1 MRYQFIEDHREEFV
15 VTHMCRVLD
24 VSPSGYYAWRKRPFS
39 QREMANQELL
49 KEIKAVHEKSN
60 GAYGSPRIYHELKD
74 KIACSENRV
83 ARLMHKHDIAAK
95 QKKRYKRTTKA
106 NSSHPVAPNRL
117 DGDFTATAPNQKWTT
132 DITYIPTLEGW
143 LYLAVVLD
151 LFSRRIV
158 GWAMSAHMTS
168 ALVIEALQMAS
179 QRRQPWPG
187 LLHHSDRGSQY
198 TSQPYQQLLK
208 NHRFIIS
215 MSGTGNCY
223 DNAPT
228 ESFFGSLKTEHVH
241 HVLYET
247 RTQARTDIFFYIE
260 AFYNRERR
268 HSTLGYVSPLAYEA
282 AYYQSQHQLALT
294 ECPS

>member
-1 MRYQFIEDHREEFV
+1 MRYQFIANHREAFP
-15 VTHMCRVLD
+15 VTRMCQVLD
-24 VSPSGYYAWRKRPFS
+24 VSPSGYYAWRKRRSS
-39 QREMANQELL
+39 QREMANEELL
-49 KEIKAVHEKSN
+49 KEIKAVYENSN
-60 GAYGSPRIYHELKD
+60 GTYGSPRIYHELKD
-74 KIACSENRV
+74 KLPCSENRV

-106 NSSHPVAPNRL
+106 NSDHPVAPNL
-117 DGDFTATAPNQKWTT
+117 LNSDFTATTPNQKWTT

-158 GWAMSAHMTS
+158 GWAMSARMTS
-168 ALVIEALQMAS
+168 ALVMDALEMAI
-179 QRRQPWPG
+179 QRRHPSPG

-198 TSQPYQQLLK
+198 TGQPYQQLLK
-208 NHRFIIS
+208 DNRFLVS

-241 HVLYET
+241 HILYET
-247 RTQARTDIFFYIE
+247 RSQARTDIFFYIE
-260 AFYNRERR
+260 AFYNRQRR
-268 HSTLGYVSPLAYEA
+268 HSTLGYVSPEAYEA
-282 AYYQSQHQLALT
+282 AYYQSQHRLALIP
-294 ECPS
+294 CP